1 MSPVCVIRCDVI
13 LNYYFHKKSFITQ
26 VALIWLLSRIME
38 LTTKQTFVC
47 YITQI
52 YHDVTFYIFNY
63 GHKITVCSIVLGA
76 FILFFTNVYPQMQFQ
91 IKIMWESFVILTAFI
106 WFLSSVSHQMW
117 FKTTISQ
124 KSFIML
130 VTFMEALQILFSTFF
145 MTLDNPH
152 PAPVTHF

>member
-13 LNYYFHKKSFITQ
+13 LNYYFHKKNFITQ

-63 GHKITVCSIVLGA
+63 GHKITVCSIVLV
-76 FILFFTNVYPQMQFQ
+76 FTKLIWNISVHLYYFSPMCILRCNFRS
-91 IKIMWESFVILTAFI
+91 KLCEKA
-106 WFLSSVSHQMW
+106 LSYWLHLYGFSPVCLIRCGLKQPFH
-117 FKTTISQ
+117 K

-130 VTFMEALQILFSTFF
+130 VTFMEAL
-145 MTLDNPH
+145 
-152 PAPVTHF
+152 